1 MRNGA
6 TTPPGGRPAQAPPAT
21 PAPSLPET
29 QKRILVILLASQIL
43 SGVGLAAGVTVAAL
57 LAQDMLHST
66 TLAGLPSALLTAGS
80 ALAAVT
86 IGRISQSRGRRPGLA
101 AGYLAG
107 ALGGAGVVLAAA
119 LANPAL
125 LFVSLFLYGAGTAA
139 NLQARYA
146 GADLAAPR
154 HRARALST
162 VLVATTLG
170 GVIGPNLTAPAGHL
184 AAALALPPLS
194 GLFLVSGAAFALA
207 ALTLLIWLRPDP
219 LLLARTLP
227 AGPEARAAGSE
238 ARPAGSE
245 ALPAGPEARPAGPE
259 ARPAGPEPA
268 EHTAT
273 GPAPALPQPTAH
285 RRPGLPLG
293 VLVMVLSQLI
303 MVAIMT
309 MTPVH
314 MQDHGHGTAASGLV
328 IALHIGAMYLPSPL
342 TGALTDRYG
351 PTVTATA
358 SGVTLLAAGLLAA
371 AAPADSVVLLAVALT
386 LLGLGWNLGLVSGT
400 TVITDAVPLATR
412 AKTQGV
418 VDVAIAIAGAT
429 GGMTSGIVVA
439 VASYPLL
446 ALTGAALALAL
457 LPAVIVTART

>member
-1 MRNGA
+1 MHNTA
-6 TTPPGGRPAQAPPAT
+6 TTPPGGPTDAPSAPAPPLA
-21 PAPSLPET
+21 ET
-29 QKRILVILLASQIL
+29 QKRILVILVASQVL

-86 IGRISQSRGRRPGLA
+86 IGRISQIRGRRPGLA

-107 ALGGAGVVLAAA
+107 ALGGAGVVVAAA
-119 LANPAL
+119 LDSPAL

-170 GVIGPNLTAPAGHL
+170 GVVGPNLTAPAGHL
-184 AAALALPPLS
+184 AAALELPPLS
-194 GLFLVSGAAFALA
+194 GLFLVSGTAFALA

-227 AGPEARAAGSE
+227 A
-238 ARPAGSE
+238 
-245 ALPAGPEARPAGPE
+245 
-259 ARPAGPEPA
+259 EPDVPKR
-268 EHTAT
+268 TST
-273 GPAPALPQPTAH
+273 GPAPDVPQPAPH

-293 VLVMVLSQLI
+293 VLVMVLSQLV

-314 MQDHGHGTAASGLV
+314 MHDHGHSTAASGLV
-328 IALHIGAMYLPSPL
+328 IALHVGAMYLPSPL

-351 PTVTATA
+351 PTATA
-358 SGVTLLAAGLLAA
+358 AASGLTLLAAGVLAA
-371 AAPADSVVLLAVALT
+371 AAPADSVLLLT
-386 LLGLGWNLGLVSGT
+386 LALILLGIGWNFGLVSGT
-400 TVITDAVPLATR
+400 TMITDAVPLATR
-412 AKTQGV
+412 ARTQGM

-439 VASYPLL
+439 AAGYPLL
-446 ALTGAALALAL
+446 ALTGAAFALAL
-457 LPAVIVTART
+457 LPAVIVTAQKSSRRTSSSKRR